1 MFEVMLAALGLLAML
16 TTQGQPAPKS
26 GSQDPPEEEDDLVGL
41 PPGVA
46 FAPDS
51 EEEEPES
58 LEDLASEEG
67 GDEGDEEPPEPLT
80 PEQVDALRRQL
91 ADAQAV
97 IGRQGDELGQYRQ
110 RGQSAA
116 DGSGQQGIVPTHGQ
130 PQGDPFEAALI
141 QAGEE
146 FVATGDVARWVRKT
160 NQIQNAKLVQA
171 GQYFREEI
179 VGETRAESDF
189 FAKNA
194 DLLEGTPRV
203 IYEGQLAQA
212 KALNR
217 RAPASEQRRLAAE
230 STRDLLKQLGG
241 QLVDQDKA
249 ARQEADRLRGPGAR
263 RSRTG
268 TPGGPTS
275 GAEAVSTLTA
285 DYKRDHQAAQRNS
298 QSRG

>member
-1 MFEVMLAALGLLAML
+1 MR
-16 TTQGQPAPKS
+16 TTRTGEATVGP
-26 GSQDPPEEEDDLVGL
+26 GSQAPPEEEDDLVGL

-67 GDEGDEEPPEPLT
+67 GDEGDEEEPESLT
-80 PEQVDALRRQL
+80 PEEVAALRKQV
-91 ADAQAV
+91 ADSQV
-97 IGRQGDELGQYRQ
+97 TIGRLGDELGQWRQ

-116 DGSGQQGIVPTHGQ
+116 DGSGQQGIVPTQGQ

-171 GQYFREEI
+171 GSYFQEQI
-179 VGETRAESDF
+179 IGETRAESDF

-249 ARQEADRLRGPGAR
+249 ARQEADRLRGPAGR
-263 RSRTG
+263 RSRT
-268 TPGGPTS
+268 
-275 GAEAVSTLTA
+275 
-285 DYKRDHQAAQRNS
+285 
-298 QSRG
+298 